1 MTLEEKPK
9 NDFIKNE
16 KIDLKSSKSN
26 SKDNF
31 QEVCGIHNVGNTCFM
46 NSALQSLANVSAL
59 TNYFLNN
66 EHTTE
71 INEQNPLG
79 TQGRLVKAYAT
90 FLRSLRSGQAQ
101 AINPLQLKFVIGQFA
116 PRFNGYAQH
125 DSQELTAFLLDGMHE
140 DLNRITETTKNNKE
154 EDSNVCN
161 EPKTAS
167 EAWRLYKQR
176 NNSIIV
182 DLFHGQMKSTL
193 SCNVCKNVSIKY
205 DPFCFLSVPIPS
217 NEQEAMFSSQNE
229 STQLNNEEN
238 GFGKESLSLPII
250 DAQSCSNAVS
260 SMQSSS
266 SNLIDYSYGFLSWFL
281 FLLSYINPF
290 NAALQMVKNLISTS
304 IPLKDCLR
312 VLFSIDHLKGD
323 DMYSCDKCKKL
334 QDGIKHSSIT
344 RLPNV
349 LIIHLKRFRHEGNY
363 NTKLRTK
370 ITFSLYDLDMDQFV
384 RSEETK
390 DGEENNLSNCYDLSG
405 LISHRGQN
413 IEYGHYV
420 AYCRNSSDGDWYE
433 FDDAQVTRVSPQEVA
448 SQEPYVLFY
457 ERRNFFCENHGEDE
471 IKYKEEFEKETI
483 NEVMVID
490 DNIKLNEKREEK
502 EEMMDIDNGED
513 ENILQ
518 TKQLESSATIT
529 TSGDCSSCCL
539 QQKN

>member
-9 NDFIKNE
+9 D
-16 KIDLKSSKSN
+16 DLIRSETMDSKSSISN
-26 SKDNF
+26 SSKDNF
-31 QEVCGIHNVGNTCFM
+31 QQGICGIHNIGNTCFM
-46 NSALQSLANVSAL
+46 NSALQSLANISPL
-59 TNYFLNN
+59 TDYFLNN
-66 EHTTE
+66 EHTNE

-79 TQGRLVKAYAT
+79 TQGLLVKAYAT

-101 AINPLQLKFVIGQFA
+101 AINPLPLKFVIGRFA
-116 PRFNGYAQH
+116 PRFNGFAQH

-140 DLNRITETTKNNKE
+140 DLNRITKTTQNDKE
-154 EDSNVCN
+154 EDANVCN

-167 EAWRLYKQR
+167 EAWRIYKQR

-182 DLFHGQMKSTL
+182 DLFHGQMKSAL

-217 NEQEAMFSSQNE
+217 NEQEAIYALQNE

-238 GFGKESLSLPII
+238 NSGNESLSLPII
-250 DAQSCSNAVS
+250 DAQNNINI
-260 SMQSSS
+260 SSS
-266 SNLIDYSYGFLSWFL
+266 KQNSLIEYSYGFLSWVF
-281 FLLSYINPF
+281 FFLSYINPF
-290 NAALQMVKNLISTS
+290 NAAIQMVKNLISTS

-312 VLFSIDHLKGD
+312 VLFSIDHLRGD

-344 RLPNV
+344 RLPNI

-363 NTKLRTK
+363 NSKLRTN
-370 ITFSLYDLDMDQFV
+370 ITFPLYDLDMEQFV
-384 RSEETK
+384 RSEK
-390 DGEENNLSNCYDLSG
+390 GEEESNLSNCYDLSG

-420 AYCRNSSDGDWYE
+420 AYCRNGYDGNWYE

-457 ERRNFFCENHGEDE
+457 ERRNSFCENHGNDE
-471 IKYKEEFEKETI
+471 IKYKEYKKESI
-483 NEVMVID
+483 NEIMVID
-490 DNIKLNEKREEK
+490 DKFNEVKEKK
-502 EEMMDIDNGED
+502 EEEEEMTISDNED
-513 ENILQ
+513 NKNILQ
-518 TKQLESSATIT
+518 TKELQSSATIT
-529 TSGDCSSCCL
+529 TSGDCSCCL